1 MTDPTTDPIDWTA
14 AAIMLERDDSGSDRD
29 IDFRTVATAPL
40 ADLVAKTV
48 AMLPAERS
56 RIIID
61 RGIHGTIAFNDIM
74 ALAARPDFPGV

>member
-1 MTDPTTDPIDWTA
+1 MTDPTTDPIDWCAPAT
-14 AAIMLERDDSGSDRD
+14 MLERDDSGSDRD
-29 IDFRTVATAPL
+29 IDFRNVATAPL